1 MTLNA
6 LAAVRREL
14 DKCVKCAACQAGC
27 PTYETTRRETMSAR
41 GKLQLAQALLDGRLT
56 FSSRVEND
64 FAQCLSCMSCAE
76 VCPSEV
82 DTLKIFTAA
91 RAGGFIARGGAVKR
105 FIFRHVLPYP
115 ARLGALAKF
124 VGLAAVLYQKAPAW
138 LARFLPFVSHG
149 ARRLTPD
156 LLSGNLR
163 KMAGEVNDP
172 LRPRANG
179 AVRTVAYFSGCMTD
193 LAYAQTGREIIA
205 RLNDAGVKV
214 IFPKAQVC
222 CGAPAYFAG
231 DMESFGRLARANMDL
246 LARLDVDAVV
256 YSCATCGSVLGHV
269 YAKSY
274 PNDPRAR
281 ALTEKVVDAQQ
292 LFVELALEKIL
303 RERPGKKLRV
313 TWHDP
318 CHLRR
323 GLGVKNAPR
332 ELIKSLPRVEFVEME
347 GADRCCGGAGAFSL
361 AYYGMAVE
369 LGAFKAEAIRAS
381 GADAVVTACP
391 SCQLQLA
398 DSLRRAGL
406 EHIPVLHTADLIRLV
421 AD

>member
-1 MTLNA
+1 MTLNT
-6 LAAVRREL
+6 LAALRREL

-27 PTYETTRRETMSAR
+27 PTYETTRRETLSAR
-41 GKLQLAQALLDGRLT
+41 GKLQLAQALLDGRLALT
-56 FSSRVEND
+56 KRVEND

-76 VCPSEV
+76 ACPAQV
-82 DTLKIFTAA
+82 DTLKIFTAVRAEGFNA
-91 RAGGFIARGGAVKR
+91 RAGAATR
-105 FIFRHVLPYP
+105 FLFRHILPYP
-115 ARLGALAKF
+115 ARLNALAKA
-124 VGLAAVLYQKAPAW
+124 VGVLALAYQKAPAW
-138 LARFLPFVSHG
+138 LARFLPFTARG

-156 LLSGNLR
+156 LLARNLR
-163 KMAGEVNDP
+163 TMLDEVNDP

-193 LAYAQTGREIIA
+193 LAYARTGQEIIA
-205 RLNDAGVKV
+205 RLNGAGVKV

-222 CGAPAYFAG
+222 CGAPAYFSG
-231 DMESFGRLARANMDL
+231 GMEPFERLARANLEL
-246 LARLDVDAVV
+246 LANLDVDAIV
-256 YSCATCGSVLGHV
+256 YSCATCGSVLGHT
-269 YAKSY
+269 YARCF

-281 ALTEKVVDAQQ
+281 ALTEKVVDVQQ
-292 LFVELALEKIL
+292 LFVELAIEKVL

-323 GLGVKNAPR
+323 GMGVKNAPR
-332 ELIKSLPRVEFVEME
+332 ELLASLPRVEFVEME

-381 GADAVVTACP
+381 GADAVVTSCP
-391 SCQLQLA
+391 SCQLQIA

-406 EHIPVLHTADLIRLV
+406 EHIPVLHTAELIRLV